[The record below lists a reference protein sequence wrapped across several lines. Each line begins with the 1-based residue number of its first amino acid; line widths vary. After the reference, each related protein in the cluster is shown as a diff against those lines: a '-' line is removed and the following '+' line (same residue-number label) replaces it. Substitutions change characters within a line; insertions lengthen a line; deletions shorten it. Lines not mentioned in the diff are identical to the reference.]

1 MGIMSASAYLTVRAP
16 ESAWTAGGRANSP
29 AKAASKTHGN
39 AKRGILINIGAS
51 CSKLRRDVFRG
62 FLFLAG
68 RKEEIDKTNDAGRDN
83 RDRQEQKCFPGE
95 HLLEGVGKHS
105 IPYPQYYTCQ
115 DHSGDDTWQA
125 QVENAE
131 PVSHGLAP
139 ARTSRPFSKPY
150 FSKASTRFRLSK
162 GSFVY
167 SQ

>member
-39 AKRGILINIGAS
+39 AK
-51 CSKLRRDVFRG
+51 RG

-105 IPYPQYYTCQ
+105 IPYPQYFTCQ